1 MFRALAYAPGLSKQL
16 VAVLEQMVQRSA
28 AAADQRSGSRASTAT
43 GSRADAGANGRWS
56 GDCQDG
62 FQLGTA
68 ASSDGRARRTIDY
81 GLLRS
86 EERRV
91 GKEWRAGGAAA

>member
-1 MFRALAYAPGLSKQL
+1 MAGCARKRAAIMAAPEKLDYVSRPRLRCWGLSKQL

-43 GSRADAGANGRWS
+43 GSRADAGPNGRWS

-62 FQLGTA
+62 FQLRTA
-68 ASSDGRARRTIDY
+68 ASSDGCARRTIDY
-81 GLLRS
+81 
-86 EERRV
+86 
-91 GKEWRAGGAAA
+91 